1 MRVVLRSSSLLFTT
15 IGIVLNAPVARVREL
30 LRQGV
35 AGHVQIGTRVQDI
48 LVMFEGRT
56 RYDADNSTVQVFAT
70 SPPQGRPDLSAALK
84 NGQVASIR
92 VHSGRYRMESGIGIG
107 SPLVEV
113 ASHHSL
119 HWLDNTT
126 AEAESLKMQFE
137 FKAETVVS
145 ILVM

>member
-15 IGIVLNAPVARVREL
+15 LGIVLNAPVARVREL

-56 RYDADNSTVQVFAT
+56 RYDADNSTVHVFST

-92 VHSGRYRMESGIGIG
+92 VHSGRYRMDNGIGVG
-107 SPLVEV
+107 SLLIEV
-113 ASHHSL
+113 ASHHTL
-119 HWLDNTT
+119 RWVNETT
-126 AEAESLKMQFE
+126 AEAEALKMQFE
-137 FKAETVVS
+137 FKKETVVS